1 MAGVPMRSVAVS
13 ILALV
18 ALTGCATVS
27 MMPGETTFEASIT
40 QEQSKLRDV
49 CSAYNDQARSAKW
62 VGTSNGLMDFA
73 KVLMDGATGQ
83 TAAPRTYSDVIEVE
97 TAEVS
102 SLFQRIASD
111 AEAARIGLEVVTN
124 EAKVFI
130 ETVEPENDN
139 LRRDV
144 MSFESVLVTAQKSR
158 RSFATAISTVAER
171 GDAGLVEAD
180 LALNALDLAIDDARD
195 MADRLARVHANLP
208 QDGVSVS

>member
-1 MAGVPMRSVAVS
+1 
-13 ILALV
+13 
-18 ALTGCATVS
+18 